1 MKCFLSVLILLCT
14 IVLSHITWA
23 LIIFFRFEFDG
34 ILVVLCSE
42 MGLI

>member
-1 MKCFLSVLILLCT
+1 MFFICVN
-14 IVLSHITWA
+14 IVLYYCLVLYHMGFDF
-23 LIIFFRFEFDG
+23 FFRFEFDG